1 MMTQCRYEETANQH
15 GVSAQSNPSGGN
27 FYRGLYNIAIKS
39 LGAAMKKSE
48 ETVLEGVLEYG
59 ERLDGRKGYYFMD
72 SPGNDI
78 ESVTGQVASGCN
90 VVLFSTGNGS
100 ITNHPFVPISLH
112 DDDDDDD
119 DDDNNNNNNKQTN
132 ATIPSYYNTLL
143 ITQPMIIII
152 IIITT
157 LFPSH
162 T

>member
-1 MMTQCRYEETANQH
+1 MCELDELIGADAYILSKVPSLEVARRFMMTQRRYEETANQH

-78 ESVTGQVASGCN
+78 ESVTGQVACGCN
-90 VVLFSTGNGS
+90 VVMFSTGNGS
-100 ITNHPFVPISLH
+100 ITNHPFVPISFE
-112 DDDDDDD
+112 
-119 DDDNNNNNNKQTN
+119 T
-132 ATIPSYYNTLL
+132 
-143 ITQPMIIII
+143 
-152 IIITT
+152 
-157 LFPSH
+157 
-162 T
+162 

>member
-100 ITNHPFVPISLH
+100 ITNHPFVPISFH

-119 DDDNNNNNNKQTN
+119 DDNNNNKQTN

-152 IIITT
+152 IITT